1 MDILGASGSEAFS
14 IFCYCEVYENPFY
27 GVFMFSSC
35 GIIYIS
41 VGVLM
46 NNNTIFDDVF
56 RTMVEKMTYL
66 LVPLINEVF
75 HTSYPK
81 DVKIVHLRNE
91 HQLEDG
97 ELITDARLLI
107 GDKVY
112 HIECQSTDDTTMAIR
127 MFEYDFAIALESRRR
142 VGRKFY
148 VEFPRSC
155 VIYLRSTKNTP
166 DVEEVELLLPDGQV
180 CVYRVPTVKVE
191 RYTTDSIF
199 EKNLLMLLPFY
210 VMRYEES
217 AHIIGEDSEKLRRL
231 LNEYETI
238 RMNLEKEL
246 SMSGRSDLYTDLNR
260 LIVRISDYIF
270 RKEEKIKKGVDE
282 VMGGKVLQLESER
295 LLELG
300 EARGKIIGKVEGKAE
315 GEAIGE
321 ARVRMLINRLIADG
335 RMDEI
340 GRIIDSAEA
349 CRELYKEYGL

>member
-14 IFCYCEVYENPFY
+14 IFCYCEGYENPFY
-27 GVFMFSSC
+27 GVFMFSLY

-97 ELITDARLLI
+97 ELITDAQLLI

-112 HIECQSTDDTTMAIR
+112 HIECQSTDDITMAIR

-191 RYTTDSIF
+191 RYTKDSIF

-231 LNEYETI
+231 LNNCASHSRYFSSDELDVLFLKMNRTNVCKLFL
-238 RMNLEKEL
+238 RM
-246 SMSGRSDLYTDLNR
+246 
-260 LIVRISDYIF
+260 V
-270 RKEEKIKKGVDE
+270 
-282 VMGGKVLQLESER
+282 
-295 LLELG
+295 
-300 EARGKIIGKVEGKAE
+300 
-315 GEAIGE
+315 
-321 ARVRMLINRLIADG
+321 
-335 RMDEI
+335 
-340 GRIIDSAEA
+340 
-349 CRELYKEYGL
+349 

>member
-1 MDILGASGSEAFS
+1 
-14 IFCYCEVYENPFY
+14 
-27 GVFMFSSC
+27 
-35 GIIYIS
+35 
-41 VGVLM
+41 M

-75 HTSYPK
+75 HTSYPE

-112 HIECQSTDDTTMAIR
+112 HIECQSTDDITMAIR

-155 VIYLRSTKNTP
+155 VIYLRTTKNTP
-166 DVEEVELLLPDGQV
+166 DVEEVELKLPDGQV

-191 RYTTDSIF
+191 RYTKDSIF

-217 AHIIGEDSEKLRRL
+217 AHTIGENTEKLQEL
-231 LNEYETI
+231 LSEYEDI
-238 RMNLEKEL
+238 RVNLEKEL
-246 SMSGRSDLYTDLNR
+246 SMAGRSELYTDLNR

-270 RKEEKIKKGVDE
+270 QKEEKIRKGVDE

-300 EARGKIIGKVEGKAE
+300 EARGKIIGKAEGKAE

-321 ARVRMLINRLIADG
+321 ARMRMLINRLIADG

-340 GRIIDSAEA
+340 GKIIDSAEA
-349 CRELYKEYGL
+349 CRKLYKEYGL

>member
-1 MDILGASGSEAFS
+1 
-14 IFCYCEVYENPFY
+14 
-27 GVFMFSSC
+27 
-35 GIIYIS
+35 
-41 VGVLM
+41 M

-75 HTSYPK
+75 HTSYPE

-112 HIECQSTDDTTMAIR
+112 HIECQSTDDATMAIR

-142 VGRKFY
+142 VGRRFF

-155 VIYLRSTKNTP
+155 VIYLRTTKNTP
-166 DVEEVELLLPDGQV
+166 DVEEVELKLPDGQV
-180 CVYRVPTVKVE
+180 CVYRIPTVKVE
-191 RYTTDSIF
+191 RYTKDSIF

-217 AHIIGEDSEKLRRL
+217 AHTIGENTEKLQEL
-231 LNEYETI
+231 LSEYEDI
-238 RMNLEKEL
+238 RVNLEKEL
-246 SMSGRSDLYTDLNR
+246 SMAGRSELYTDLNR

-270 RKEEKIKKGVDE
+270 RKEEKIRKGVDE

-300 EARGKIIGKVEGKAE
+300 EARGKIIGKAEVKAEGKAE

-321 ARVRMLINRLIADG
+321 ARMRMLINRLIADG

-340 GRIIDSAEA
+340 GKIIDSAEA
-349 CRELYKEYGL
+349 CRKLYKEYGL

>member
-1 MDILGASGSEAFS
+1 
-14 IFCYCEVYENPFY
+14 
-27 GVFMFSSC
+27 
-35 GIIYIS
+35 
-41 VGVLM
+41 M

-75 HTSYPK
+75 HTSYPE

-112 HIECQSTDDTTMAIR
+112 HIECQSTDDATMAIR

-142 VGRKFY
+142 VGRRFF

-155 VIYLRSTKNTP
+155 VIYLRTTKNTP
-166 DVEEVELLLPDGQV
+166 DVEEVELKLPDGQV

-191 RYTTDSIF
+191 RYTKDSIF

-217 AHIIGEDSEKLRRL
+217 AHTIGENTEKLQEL
-231 LNEYETI
+231 LSEYEDI
-238 RMNLEKEL
+238 RVNLEKEL
-246 SMSGRSDLYTDLNR
+246 SMAGRSELYTDLNR
-260 LIVRISDYIF
+260 LIVRISDYISGKKKKSG
-270 RKEEKIKKGVDE
+270 KEWMK
-282 VMGGKVLQLESER
+282 LWAER
-295 LLELG
+295 FYSW
-300 EARGKIIGKVEGKAE
+300 
-315 GEAIGE
+315 
-321 ARVRMLINRLIADG
+321 NRNDYL
-335 RMDEI
+335 
-340 GRIIDSAEA
+340 S
-349 CRELYKEYGL
+349 

>member
-1 MDILGASGSEAFS
+1 MT
-14 IFCYCEVYENPFY
+14 
-27 GVFMFSSC
+27 
-35 GIIYIS
+35 
-41 VGVLM
+41 
-46 NNNTIFDDVF
+46 NNTIFDDVF

-127 MFEYDFAIALESRRR
+127 MFEYDFVIALESRWR

-166 DVEEVELLLPDGQV
+166 DVEEVELLLPDGQM
-180 CVYRVPTVKVE
+180 CVYRVPTVKME
-191 RYTTDSIF
+191 HYTKDSIF

-210 VMRYEES
+210 VVRYEES
-217 AHIIGEDSEKLRRL
+217 AHAIEEDSEKLQRL
-231 LNEYETI
+231 LKEYESI
-238 RMNLEKEL
+238 RINLEEEL
-246 SMSGRSDLYTDLNR
+246 SIVGRSELYTDLNK

-270 RKEEKIKKGVDE
+270 RKEENVRKGVDE

-295 LLELG
+295 LREEGMAIG
-300 EARGKIIGKVEGKAE
+300 EARGKAEGEAIGKAE

>member
-1 MDILGASGSEAFS
+1 
-14 IFCYCEVYENPFY
+14 
-27 GVFMFSSC
+27 
-35 GIIYIS
+35 
-41 VGVLM
+41 M

-75 HTSYPK
+75 HTSYPE
-81 DVKIVHLRNE
+81 DVKIVHLRNK

-112 HIECQSTDDTTMAIR
+112 HIECQSTDDATMAIR
-127 MFEYDFAIALESRRR
+127 MFEYDLAIALESRRR
-142 VGRKFY
+142 VGRRFF

-155 VIYLRSTKNTP
+155 VIYLRTTKNTP
-166 DVEEVELLLPDGQV
+166 DVEEVELKLPDGQV

-191 RYTTDSIF
+191 RYTKDSIF

-217 AHIIGEDSEKLRRL
+217 AHTIGENTEKLQEL
-231 LNEYETI
+231 LSEYEDI
-238 RMNLEKEL
+238 RVNLEKEL
-246 SMSGRSDLYTDLNR
+246 SMAGRSELYTDLNR

-270 RKEEKIKKGVDE
+270 QKEEKIRKGVDE

-300 EARGKIIGKVEGKAE
+300 EARGKIIGKAEGKAE

-321 ARVRMLINRLIADG
+321 ARMRMLINRLIADG

-340 GRIIDSAEA
+340 GKIIDSAEA
-349 CRELYKEYGL
+349 CRKLYKEYGL

>member
-14 IFCYCEVYENPFY
+14 IFCYCEGYENPFY
-27 GVFMFSSC
+27 GVFMFSLC

-97 ELITDARLLI
+97 ELITDAQLLI

-148 VEFPRSC
+148 MEFPRSC

-191 RYTTDSIF
+191 RYTKDSIF

-270 RKEEKIKKGVDE
+270 RKEEKIKK
-282 VMGGKVLQLESER
+282 KKSR
-295 LLELG
+295 S
-300 EARGKIIGKVEGKAE
+300 R
-315 GEAIGE
+315 
-321 ARVRMLINRLIADG
+321 
-335 RMDEI
+335 
-340 GRIIDSAEA
+340 
-349 CRELYKEYGL
+349 